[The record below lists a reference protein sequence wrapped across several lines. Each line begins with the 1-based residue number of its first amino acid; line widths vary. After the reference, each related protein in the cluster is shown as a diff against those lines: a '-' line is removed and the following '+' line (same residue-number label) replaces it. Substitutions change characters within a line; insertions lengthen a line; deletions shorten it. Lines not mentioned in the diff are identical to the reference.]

1 MEIIEL
7 KKITETKISLDE
19 PNSRVEMTE
28 SRINEFE
35 NRKQNLPNMS
45 NREKNRLKKK
55 WIEPQAQDP
64 KDPTC
69 VSSES
74 QEERKGGKERVF

>member
-35 NRKQNLPNMS
+35 NRK
-45 NREKNRLKKK
+45 
-55 WIEPQAQDP
+55 
-64 KDPTC
+64 
-69 VSSES
+69 
-74 QEERKGGKERVF
+74 

>member
-1 MEIIEL
+1 MDQLLEFSDKDVKATLIKMLQLIITNSLATKNKKSQQRNWSYFFKSQMEIIEL

-35 NRKQNLPNMS
+35 NRK
-45 NREKNRLKKK
+45 
-55 WIEPQAQDP
+55 
-64 KDPTC
+64 
-69 VSSES
+69 
-74 QEERKGGKERVF
+74 